1 MFNRTTVAII
11 AAIAFGLGAL
21 VGVLGWNAVT
31 AGSGEASISA
41 SDAAATIAA
50 QRPTTVATTAATTQ
64 ATTAATTQATAAM
77 TQDSAADVTAESAM
91 TVEAQSATAEATM
104 DSAAAT
110 DAPAVASSGGT
121 IYRIDSTQSEVRFI
135 MQEDLRGA
143 RVDVIGITKDVGG
156 DIIVDLQQP
165 QNSTVNPI
173 VINARTL
180 ATDQNFRNQ
189 AIRSRILRSAEDE
202 YEFITFTPTSISGL
216 PTTPITDGPV
226 TFQVT
231 GDLKIVEVTKSVT
244 FDVTIASV
252 SDTEIS
258 GAGSA
263 IINWADYNLS
273 IPNAPGVA
281 NITPEVT
288 LEIDFVAQAVN

>member
-21 VGVLGWNAVT
+21 VGVLVWNAVT

-50 QRPTTVATTAATTQ
+50 QRPTTAATI
-64 ATTAATTQATAAM
+64 AATTQATAVM
-77 TQDSAADVTAESAM
+77 TQDSAANVTA
-91 TVEAQSATAEATM
+91 EAQSATAEATM
-104 DSAAAT
+104 EAAAAT
-110 DAPAVASSGGT
+110 DAPAIALTGGT
-121 IYRIDSTQSEVRFI
+121 VYRIDSAQSEVRFTL
-135 MQEDLRGA
+135 QEDLRGS

-156 DIIVDLQQP
+156 DIMVDLQQP

-180 ATDQNFRNQ
+180 ETDQGFRNQ
-189 AIRSRILRSAEDE
+189 AIRSRILRSAEDA
-202 YEFITFTPTSISGL
+202 YELITFTPTSISGL
-216 PTTPITDGPV
+216 PTAAITDGPV

-252 SDTEIS
+252 SAAEIS
-258 GAGSA
+258 GTGTAV
-263 IINWADYNLS
+263 INWEDFNLS

-281 NITPEVT
+281 NITPETT
-288 LEIDFVAQAVN
+288 LEIDFVAQAVE

>member
-21 VGVLGWNAVT
+21 VGVLVWNAVT

-50 QRPTTVATTAATTQ
+50 QRPTI
-64 ATTAATTQATAAM
+64 AATTQATAVM
-77 TQDSAADVTAESAM
+77 TQDSAANVTA
-91 TVEAQSATAEATM
+91 EAQSATAEATM
-104 DSAAAT
+104 EAAAAT
-110 DAPAVASSGGT
+110 DAPAIALTGGT
-121 IYRIDSTQSEVRFI
+121 VYRIDSAQSEVRFTL
-135 MQEDLRGA
+135 QEDLRGS

-156 DIIVDLQQP
+156 DIMVDLQQP

-180 ATDQNFRNQ
+180 ETDQGFRNQ
-189 AIRSRILRSAEDE
+189 AIRSRILRSAEDA
-202 YEFITFTPTSISGL
+202 YELITFTPTSISGL
-216 PTTPITDGPV
+216 PTAAITDGPV

-252 SDTEIS
+252 SAAEIS
-258 GAGSA
+258 GTGTAV
-263 IINWADYNLS
+263 INWEDFNLS

-281 NITPEVT
+281 NITPETT
-288 LEIDFVAQAVN
+288 LEIDFVAQAVE